1 MIKSQR
7 SPCSSCYPRLKQKA
21 DPNRVCVWGGERSC
35 EVCKSVD
42 NTSHFKRRNTN
53 QTFGIQK
60 GLLDCNSNHVI
71 YVSECKQCQYRFP
84 FVGRTKTK
92 FKYRINNYK
101 SIGKCRKKYV
111 QKDLTIVIKKSELKQ
126 NCFTNTTVQ
135 KITKVLNIGVSLSQV
150 RMKTQTHQG
159 KRNCVG

>member
-1 MIKSQR
+1 MLTADVAHKAVFTNVPISGFKNDKVSKITMFELLPKVEAEGI
-7 SPCSSCYPRLKQKA
+7 SKPC
-21 DPNRVCVWGGERSC
+21 VCVGGERSC

-84 FVGRTKTK
+84 FVGRTKSK

-111 QKDLTIVIKKSELKQ
+111 
-126 NCFTNTTVQ
+126 
-135 KITKVLNIGVSLSQV
+135 
-150 RMKTQTHQG
+150 
-159 KRNCVG
+159 

>member
-1 MIKSQR
+1 MLTADVAHKAVFTNVPISGFKNDEVSKITMFELLPKVEAEGR
-7 SPCSSCYPRLKQKA
+7 SKPC
-21 DPNRVCVWGGERSC
+21 VCVGGERSC

-60 GLLDCNSNHVI
+60 ELLDCNSNHVI

-111 QKDLTIVIKKSELKQ
+111 
-126 NCFTNTTVQ
+126 
-135 KITKVLNIGVSLSQV
+135 
-150 RMKTQTHQG
+150 
-159 KRNCVG
+159 